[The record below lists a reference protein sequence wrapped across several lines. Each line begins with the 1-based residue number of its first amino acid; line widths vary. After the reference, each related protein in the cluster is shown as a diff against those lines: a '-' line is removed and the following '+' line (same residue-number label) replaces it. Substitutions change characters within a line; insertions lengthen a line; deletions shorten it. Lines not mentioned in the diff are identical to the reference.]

1 MSKQMTKREAWEIV
15 GGLSAPSKMPETS
28 YGLSALR
35 CPTGSKLA
43 KIEGTVC
50 FDCYALKGRY
60 MMPNVADAHARRQA
74 ALDKALTGE
83 NGEWWEYLSAW
94 TTLLSGVKH
103 HRWHDSGDIQSVA
116 HLYMITSIALA
127 TPETEHW
134 LPTKETGIVKEYMKE
149 WGREWPKNLTVR
161 ISASKVDHTYGGPD
175 SKQTTSMVYNDSS
188 NVPES
193 AHVCPIYSK
202 PELKAA
208 NCADVGCFA
217 CWNKSVALVAYPK
230 H

>member
-1 MSKQMTKREAWEIV
+1 MNKMTKTKAWEIV

-35 CPTGSKLA
+35 CPTGSALA
-43 KIEGTVC
+43 KIPGTVC

-60 MMPNVADAHARRQA
+60 AMPTVSDAHARRQA
-74 ALDKALTGE
+74 ALDRALTNE

-94 TTLLSGVKH
+94 VTLLSGVKH
-103 HRWHDSGDIQSVA
+103 HRWHDSGDIQSAA

-127 TPETEHW
+127 TPDTKHW
-134 LPTKETGIVKEYMKE
+134 LPTKETGIVKDYTKE
-149 WGREWPKNLTVR
+149 WGSFPSNLTVR
-161 ISASKVDHTYGGPD
+161 ISASKIDKVYGSSGP
-175 SKQTTSMVYNDSS
+175 TSMVYSTDEA
-188 NVPES
+188 VPAT
-193 AHVCPIYSK
+193 AHKCPIYSD
-202 PELKAA
+202 PALKAA

-217 CWNKSVALVAYPK
+217 CWNNNVKTVAYPQ